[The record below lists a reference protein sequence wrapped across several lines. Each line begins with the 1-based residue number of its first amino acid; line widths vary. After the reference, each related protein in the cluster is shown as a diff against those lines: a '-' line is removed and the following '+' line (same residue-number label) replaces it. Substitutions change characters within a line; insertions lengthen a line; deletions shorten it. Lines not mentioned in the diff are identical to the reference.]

1 MRQFNVPEAA
11 STDHRMVTGMPDET
25 DIGPTLLGS
34 LIRALDAAPPYRL
47 ATVLHEFLSAEV
59 GAQSA
64 TVMLADYE
72 ERSLEPVPD
81 AVPSP
86 NLGAQRIDASEA
98 GRSYRDQQVVEVA
111 MPDGGVALYFPI
123 TQRAERV
130 GVLEVQLASVS
141 SATREQ
147 LGEVAR
153 VLAYMIAAARRY
165 TDQFERIRR
174 RRDLQLAAEMQWEML
189 PVLAYGCAEYDI
201 AGSLEPAYEIGGDTF
216 DYAVAPADLTV
227 SVSDAMGHGLRS
239 AMLASLAV
247 TTMRNSRRRG
257 DGVVAQAT
265 NAAAN
270 LAQQFP
276 GEYFVT
282 LALLQVDVPSGA
294 AAVVNAGHPLPILM
308 RDGVVSTVQL
318 DAAPPLG
325 MFADT
330 LYVPERLQLR
340 PGDRLILISDGIV
353 EAKPVG
359 GEALGDAAL
368 HVLLREMADLSA
380 VETVRQVTAAVV
392 AHRAGDLQD
401 DATAVCLDWRGLN

>member
-1 MRQFNVPEAA
+1 
-11 STDHRMVTGMPDET
+11 MVTGMPDE
-25 DIGPTLLGS
+25 IRPTLLGS

-47 ATVLHEFLSAEV
+47 ATVLHEFLGAEV

-64 TVMLADYE
+64 TVLLADYE
-72 ERSLEPVPD
+72 ELSLEPVPD

-86 NLGAQRIDASEA
+86 TLGAQRIDGSEA
-98 GRSYRDQQVVEVA
+98 GRAYREQRVVEVA

-130 GVLEVQLASVS
+130 GVLEVELLSVTN
-141 SATREQ
+141 AIREQ

-153 VLAYMIAAARRY
+153 PLAYIIAAARRY

-270 LAQQFP
+270 LAQQYP

-294 AAVVNAGHPLPILM
+294 TAVVNAGHPLPILV

-359 GEALGDAAL
+359 GEALGDATL
-368 HVLLREMADLSA
+368 HALLRDFADLSA

-401 DATAVCLDWRGLN
+401 DATAVCLDWRGPN

>member
-1 MRQFNVPEAA
+1 
-11 STDHRMVTGMPDET
+11 MPDET
-25 DIGPTLLGS
+25 GATPLGSTLMGS

-47 ATVLHEFLSAEV
+47 ATVLHEILNSAV

-64 TVMLADYE
+64 TVLLADYE
-72 ERSLEPVPD
+72 ERTLEPVPV

-86 NLGAQRIDASEA
+86 TLGAQRIDGSEA
-98 GRSYRDQQVVEVA
+98 GRAYREQRVVEVA
-111 MPDGGVALYFPI
+111 ISDGGVALYFPI

-130 GVLEVQLASVS
+130 GVLEVQLPAVTEQ
-141 SATREQ
+141 TREH

-174 RRDLQLAAEMQWEML
+174 RRDLQLAAELQWELL

-247 TTMRNSRRRG
+247 TTMRNVRRRG
-257 DGVVAQAT
+257 EGVVEQAT
-265 NAAAN
+265 TAAAN
-270 LAQQFP
+270 LTQQFV

-282 LALLQVDVPSGA
+282 LALLRIDVPSGA
-294 AAVVNAGHPLPILM
+294 VAMINAGHPLPILV
-308 RDGVVSTVQL
+308 RDGAVSTVQL
-318 DAAPPLG
+318 AAAPPLG
-325 MFADT
+325 MFDGT
-330 LYVPERLQLR
+330 LYVPERLRLR
-340 PGDRLILISDGIV
+340 PGDRLILISDGVV

-359 GEALGDAAL
+359 GEALGDVGL
-368 HVLLREMADLSA
+368 HALLRDMADLSA
-380 VETVRQVTAAVV
+380 VETVRQVTSAVL

-401 DATAVCLDWRGLN
+401 DATAVCLDWRGVS

>member
-1 MRQFNVPEAA
+1 
-11 STDHRMVTGMPDET
+11 MPDAIE
-25 DIGPTLLGS
+25 IGSTLLGS

-47 ATVLHEFLSAEV
+47 ATVLHEFLNSTV

-64 TVMLADYE
+64 TVLLADYE
-72 ERSLEPVPD
+72 ERSLEPLPD
-81 AVPSP
+81 ALPSP
-86 NLGAQRIDASEA
+86 SLGAQGIDGSEA
-98 GRSYRDQQVVEVA
+98 GRAYREQSVVEVS
-111 MPDGGVALYFPI
+111 MPDGGVVLFFPI

-130 GVLEVQLASVS
+130 GVLEVQLPSVTD
-141 SATREQ
+141 ATREQ
-147 LGEVAR
+147 LGEIAR

-189 PVLAYGCAEYDI
+189 PVLAYGCVEYDI

-247 TTMRNSRRRG
+247 TTIRNARRRG
-257 DGVVAQAT
+257 EGVVEQAAS
-265 NAAAN
+265 AAAA
-270 LAQQFP
+270 LTQQFA

-282 LALLQVDVPSGA
+282 LALLKVDVPSGA
-294 AAVVNAGHPLPILM
+294 AAVVNAGHPLPILV

-318 DAAPPLG
+318 RAAPPLG

-330 LYVPERLQLR
+330 LYVPERFQLR
-340 PGDRLILISDGIV
+340 PGDRLVLISDGIV

-359 GEALGDAAL
+359 GEPLGDTGLHAL
-368 HVLLREMADLSA
+368 LADMVDLSA

-392 AHRAGDLQD
+392 AHRGGDLQD
-401 DATAVCLDWRGLN
+401 DATAVCLDWRGAR

>member
-1 MRQFNVPEAA
+1 M
-11 STDHRMVTGMPDET
+11 TDE
-25 DIGPTLLGS
+25 IGPTLLGS

-47 ATVLHEFLSAEV
+47 ATVLHEFLNSEV

-64 TVMLADYE
+64 TVLLADYE
-72 ERSLEPVPD
+72 ERTLEPVPD

-86 NLGAQRIDASEA
+86 TLGAQRIDGSEA
-98 GRSYRDQQVVEVA
+98 GRAYREQRVVEVT

-130 GVLEVQLASVS
+130 GVLEVQLPAS
-141 SATREQ
+141 TTQLTEP

-216 DYAVAPADLTV
+216 DYAVAPADLTI

-247 TTMRNSRRRG
+247 TTMRNARRRG
-257 DGVVAQAT
+257 DGVVEQAT
-265 NAAAN
+265 SAAAN
-270 LAQQFP
+270 LTQQFA
-276 GEYFVT
+276 GEHFVT
-282 LALLQVDVPSGA
+282 LALLRVDVPSGA
-294 AAVVNAGHPLPILM
+294 AAVVNAGHPLPILV

-318 DAAPPLG
+318 AAAPPLG

-340 PGDRLILISDGIV
+340 PGDRLVLISDGIV
-353 EAKPVG
+353 EARPVG

-368 HVLLREMADLSA
+368 HALLRDMGDLSA

-401 DATAVCLDWRGLN
+401 DATAVCLDWRGVG